1 MGDLNIGWAVPTEF
15 PETGWSLDSIDQHL
29 KQARA
34 EIPAWDDPEQTR
46 LGFAMAAPHPEAVR
60 VLGDWAAVNTNNV
73 GVHTRF
79 GEGKGGTRRLEKEAL
94 AVLASLYRAGAIDG
108 HLTSGASEATLAALR
123 IARNL
128 LRTEGHQIRV
138 VASDLCHASVA
149 KAAEI
154 LDIDLVRLS
163 PGPKWTLTR
172 EQVRQAA
179 DEAIAAGVTGIIV
192 VATAG
197 YYNSGFADP
206 VDEIAAD
213 LRDLAFQRPGQV
225 RCFVHVDAAHGG
237 FVFPFTA
244 PDLPFD
250 FRSPGVHSM
259 AVDPHKA
266 GLMPYSCGALLVRKG
281 LLEHVTRIDPH
292 TRIPDET
299 VLGSRPGAT
308 AAALWATLHTLGR
321 TGYTDLTTR
330 CLELRD
336 RLAAAVRTADPDA
349 LLVPAPHAPVVSA
362 AFSHRGGRLP
372 PELCE
377 RYRLVPLTLPD
388 PHGDGGPRLFY
399 HFYASDSP
407 TDPQITNFARHLA
420 EATARARATVSDG
433 RGSGRSITSE
443 VVADT
448 RTHTDCF
455 RHFVVHPE
463 GRRDPQVPGYSF
475 HTFTHRSATGEQ
487 MQDIRWGQ
495 ARAGGDLWVYAPD
508 LKNPFAN
515 ELMGVRTEH
524 YFLEVLD
531 PHQQQLSLVGAIHAT
546 MLLPGSLRVL
556 LNFEPDGTFR
566 SAEYKALGEHGTDE
580 LQIFP
585 DAVTA
590 KIGKNAAG
598 FLRPGSDDYSFSID
612 TSAEI
617 SVHRTDG
624 TSAPVVLTARHNA
637 DVLLPRRRHLRREQF
652 RRFPNRF
659 FDTELEIAAGRTWTG
674 TAYLAELLAPTGIGT
689 VLAARSATAGLCT
702 VDGRVSDSG
711 LHLALTALSEPRTEA
726 VELSAP
732 WDLGR
737 CLHDAL
743 PRLDVRDPVLLGI
756 EQVVDF
762 AERAHEVFTREGLPA
777 GLVIA
782 GAGQ

>member
-1 MGDLNIGWAVPTEF
+1 MGDLDTGWAVPTEF
-15 PETGWSLDSIDQHL
+15 PETGWSGEAIDQHL
-29 KQARA
+29 AQARS
-34 EIPAWDDPEQTR
+34 EIAAWDDPERTR

-60 VLGDWAAVNTNNV
+60 VLSDWSTVNTNNV

-79 GEGKGGTRRLEKEAL
+79 GEGKAGTRRLEKEAL
-94 AVLASLYRAGAIDG
+94 ALLASLYHAGALDG

-128 LRTEGHQIRV
+128 MRAEGHRMCV
-138 VASDLCHASVA
+138 LTSDLCHSSVA

-154 LDIDLVRLS
+154 LDLDLVRL
-163 PGPKWTLTR
+163 PAGPTWTLTR
-172 EQVRQAA
+172 EQVRLAV
-179 DEAIAAGVTGIIV
+179 DEAIAKGVTGIIV

-206 VDEIAAD
+206 VDEIATD
-213 LRDLAFQRPGQV
+213 LRNLAFQRPGHL
-225 RCFVHVDAAHGG
+225 RCFLHVDAAHGG

-299 VLGSRPGAT
+299 LLGSRPGAT
-308 AAALWATLHTLGR
+308 AAALWATLHALGR
-321 TGYTDLTTR
+321 TGYTALTTR
-330 CLELRD
+330 CLERRD
-336 RLAAAVRTADPDA
+336 QLTAAARTADPDV

-362 AFSHRGGRLP
+362 AFSHPGGRLP
-372 PELCE
+372 AELCE

-388 PHGDGGPRLFY
+388 PRGGSGTRLFY
-399 HFYASDSP
+399 HFYASGSL
-407 TDPQITNFARHLA
+407 TDAQITAFAGHLA
-420 EATARARATVSDG
+420 DATARARATASDG
-433 RGSGRSITSE
+433 CGSGRSITSE
-443 VVADT
+443 VVAGT

-463 GRRDPQVPGYSF
+463 GRRDPQMPGYSF
-475 HTFTHRSATGEQ
+475 HTFAHRRATGEQ
-487 MQDIRWGQ
+487 IQDTCWGR

-508 LKNPFAN
+508 LKSPFDN
-515 ELMGVRTEH
+515 ELMGVRTER
-524 YFLEVLD
+524 YFVEVLD
-531 PHQQQLSLVGAIHAT
+531 LHQQQLSLVGAIHAT
-546 MLLPGSLRVL
+546 MLLTDSLRVL

-566 SAEYKALGEHGTDE
+566 SAEYKALGEHGADE

-585 DAVTA
+585 DAITA
-590 KIGKNAAG
+590 KIGKDAAG
-598 FLRPGSDDYSFSID
+598 FLRPHSDDYSFSID

-617 SVHRTDG
+617 SVRRNDDAT
-624 TSAPVVLTARHNA
+624 APAVVTARHNA

-659 FDTELEIAAGRTWTG
+659 FDTELEIAAGRTWQG
-674 TAYLAELLAPTGIGT
+674 TVYLAELLAPTHIGT
-689 VLAARSATAGLCT
+689 VMAARSATAGLCT

-726 VELSAP
+726 IEFSVP
-732 WDLGR
+732 FDLGR
-737 CLHDAL
+737 LLHDVL
-743 PRLDVRDPVLLGI
+743 PRLDVRDPSRLDI
-756 EQVVDF
+756 QQVVDF
-762 AERAHEVFTREGLPA
+762 AEDVYEVFTRDGLPSS
-777 GLVIA
+777 LVIA
-782 GAGQ
+782 GARR

>member
-1 MGDLNIGWAVPTEF
+1 MGDLDIGWAVPTEF
-15 PETGWSLDSIDQHL
+15 PETGWTRESIDQHL
-29 KQARA
+29 AEARG
-34 EIPAWDDPEQTR
+34 EITAWEDPEQIR

-60 VLGDWAAVNTNNV
+60 VLGDWSAVNTNNV

-79 GEGKGGTRRLEKEAL
+79 GEGKAGTRRLEKEAL
-94 AVLASLYRAGAIDG
+94 AVLADLYHGGALDG

-128 LRTEGHQIRV
+128 LRTDGHRIRV
-138 VASDLCHASVA
+138 LTSDLCHASVA

-154 LDIDLVRLS
+154 LDIDLVRL
-163 PGPKWTLTR
+163 PAGPTWALTR
-172 EQVRQAA
+172 EQVHRAA
-179 DEAIAAGVTGIIV
+179 DEAIAAGDTGIIV
-192 VATAG
+192 VAAAG

-206 VDEIAAD
+206 VEEIAAD
-213 LRDLAFQRPGQV
+213 LRDLALQRPEQV
-225 RCFVHVDAAHGG
+225 GCFLHVDAAHGG

-266 GLMPYSCGALLVRKG
+266 GLMPYACGALLVRKG

-321 TGYTDLTTR
+321 TGYTALTTR
-330 CLELRD
+330 CLERRD
-336 RLAAAVRTADPDA
+336 QLTAAVQAADPSA
-349 LLVPAPHAPVVSA
+349 LLVPALHAPVVSA
-362 AFSHRGGRLP
+362 AFSHPGGRLP

-388 PHGDGGPRLFY
+388 PCGDGRTRLFY
-399 HFYASDSP
+399 HFYASGSL
-407 TDPQITNFARHLA
+407 TETQITAFADHLA
-420 EATARARATVSDG
+420 DAIAQARAIASDG
-433 RGSGRSITSE
+433 PGSSRSITSE

-463 GRRDPQVPGYSF
+463 GRRDPQISGYSF
-475 HTFTHRSATGEQ
+475 HTFTHRRTTGEQ
-487 MQDIRWGQ
+487 IQDTRWGP

-531 PHQQQLSLVGAIHAT
+531 LHQQQLSLVGAIHAT

-566 SAEYKALGEHGTDE
+566 SAEYKALGEQGADE

-585 DAVTA
+585 DAITA
-590 KIGKNAAG
+590 KIGKYAAG
-598 FLRPGSDDYSFSID
+598 FLRPHSDDYSFSID
-612 TSAEI
+612 TSSEI
-617 SVHRTDG
+617 SVARTE
-624 TSAPVVLTARHNA
+624 TAAAPVVLTARHNA

-659 FDTELEIAAGRTWTG
+659 FDTELAIEAGQTWKG
-674 TAYLAELLAPTGIGT
+674 TAYLAELLAPTDIGT
-689 VLAARSATAGLCT
+689 ILAARSATAGLCT
-702 VDGRVSDSG
+702 VDGRISDSG
-711 LHLALTALSEPRTEA
+711 LHLALTPLSEPRTEA
-726 VELSAP
+726 IELSAP
-732 WDLGR
+732 FDLGR
-737 CLHDAL
+737 HLHDAL
-743 PRLDVRDPVLLGI
+743 PRLDVRDPLQLGI
-756 EQVVDF
+756 EQVVEF
-762 AERAHEVFTREGLPA
+762 AEQVHEVFTRDGLPS

-782 GAGQ
+782 GAAQ

>member
-1 MGDLNIGWAVPTEF
+1 MGDLDIGWAVPTAF
-15 PETGWSLDSIDQHL
+15 PETGWNCASIDEHL
-29 KQARA
+29 TQARG

-60 VLGDWAAVNTNNV
+60 VLGDWSALNTNNV
-73 GVHTRF
+73 GTHTRF
-79 GEGKGGTRRLEKEAL
+79 GEGKAGTRRLEKEAL
-94 AVLASLYRAGAIDG
+94 AVLAGLYHGGALDG

-128 LRTEGHQIRV
+128 LRADGHRV
-138 VASDLCHASVA
+138 RVITSDLCHASVG

-154 LDIDLVRLS
+154 LDIDLVRLP
-163 PGPKWTLTR
+163 PGPAWSLTR
-172 EQVRQAA
+172 EQVSHAA
-179 DEAIAAGVTGIIV
+179 QEAVDAGITGIIV

-197 YYNSGFADP
+197 YYNSGFADR
-206 VDEIAAD
+206 VDEIAAT

-225 RCFVHVDAAHGG
+225 GCFLHVDAAHGG

-244 PDLPFD
+244 PELAFD

-266 GLMPYSCGALLVRKG
+266 GLMPYACGALLVRKG
-281 LLEHVTRIDPH
+281 LIEHVTRIDPH

-321 TGYTDLTTR
+321 TGYTALTTR
-330 CLELRD
+330 CLEHRD
-336 RLAAAVRTADPDA
+336 HLTAAVRAADPDA

-362 AFSHRGGRLP
+362 AFSHPGGRLP
-372 PELCE
+372 PELCD
-377 RYRLVPLTLPD
+377 RYRLVPLSLPD
-388 PHGDGGPRLFY
+388 PHGGDGTRLFY
-399 HFYASDSP
+399 HFYASGSL
-407 TDPQITNFARHLA
+407 TDVQITAFAGHLA
-420 EATARARATVSDG
+420 DATAQARVTASDG
-433 RGSGRSITSE
+433 RASSRSITSE

-463 GRRDPQVPGYSF
+463 GRRDPDVPGYSF
-475 HTFTHRSATGEQ
+475 HTFAHRRTTGEQ
-487 MQDIRWGQ
+487 MQDTRWGP

-515 ELMGVRTEH
+515 ELMGVRTDH

-531 PHQQQLSLVGAIHAT
+531 LHQQQLSLVGAIHAT

-556 LNFEPDGTFR
+556 LNFEADGTFR
-566 SAEYKALGEHGTDE
+566 SAEYKALGEHGADE

-585 DAVTA
+585 DAITA
-590 KIGKNAAG
+590 KIGKDAAG
-598 FLRPGSDDYSFSID
+598 FLRPHSDDYSFSID

-617 SVHRTDG
+617 SVRLTDG
-624 TSAPVVLTARHNA
+624 AAAPVVLTARHNA

-659 FDTELEIAAGRTWTG
+659 FDTEMDIAVGRTWTG
-674 TAYLAELLAPTGIGT
+674 TAYLAELLAPTSIGT

-711 LHLALTALSEPRTEA
+711 LHLALTALSEPRTDA
-726 VELSAP
+726 IELAAP
-732 WDLGR
+732 FDLGR
-737 CLHDAL
+737 HLHDAL
-743 PRLDVRDPVLLGI
+743 PRLDVRDPDQLGI
-756 EQVVDF
+756 EQVIDF
-762 AERAHEVFTREGLPA
+762 AEDVHEVFARGGLPA

-782 GAGQ
+782 GVGR

>member
-1 MGDLNIGWAVPTEF
+1 MGDLDIGWAVPTEF
-15 PETGWSLDSIDQHL
+15 PATGWPRESIDQHL
-29 KQARA
+29 AQARA

-60 VLGDWAAVNTNNV
+60 VLGDWSAVNTTNV

-79 GEGKGGTRRLEKEAL
+79 GEGKAGTRRLEKEAL
-94 AVLASLYRAGAIDG
+94 AVLGCLYHGGALDG

-128 LRTEGHQIRV
+128 LRTDGHRIRV
-138 VASDLCHASVA
+138 LTSDLCHSSVA

-154 LDIDLVRLS
+154 LDLDLVRL
-163 PGPKWTLTR
+163 PAGPAWTLAR

-179 DEAIAAGVTGIIV
+179 AEAIGAGVTGIIV

-213 LRDLAFQRPGQV
+213 LRDLAFRRPGHV
-225 RCFVHVDAAHGG
+225 RCFLHVDAAHGG

-281 LLEHVTRIDPH
+281 LIEHVTRIDPH

-321 TGYTDLTTR
+321 SGYTALTTR

-336 RLAAAVRTADPDA
+336 QLTAAVRAADPDA
-349 LLVPAPHAPVVSA
+349 VLVPAPHAPVVSA
-362 AFSHRGGRLP
+362 AFSHPGGRLP
-372 PELCE
+372 PQLCE
-377 RYRLVPLTLPD
+377 RYRLVPLALPD
-388 PHGDGGPRLFY
+388 PHGDGATRLFY
-399 HFYASDSP
+399 HFYASGS
-407 TDPQITNFARHLA
+407 LA
-420 EATARARATVSDG
+420 EAQITAFAGHLADATAQARATAADG
-433 RGSGRSITSE
+433 GGSGRSITSE

-463 GRRDPQVPGYSF
+463 GRRDPHVPGYSF
-475 HTFTHRSATGEQ
+475 HTFAHRRTTGEQ
-487 MQDIRWGQ
+487 LQDTRWGE

-515 ELMGVRTEH
+515 ELMGVRTDR

-531 PHQQQLSLVGAIHAT
+531 LHQQQLSLVGAIHAT
-546 MLLPGSLRVL
+546 MLMPGSLRVL
-556 LNFEPDGTFR
+556 LNFEADGAFR
-566 SAEYKALGEHGTDE
+566 SAEYKFLGEHGADE

-585 DAVTA
+585 DAITA
-590 KIGKNAAG
+590 KIGKDAAG
-598 FLRPGSDDYSFSID
+598 FLRPHSDDYSFSID

-624 TSAPVVLTARHNA
+624 AAAPVVLSARHNA

-659 FDTELEIAAGRTWTG
+659 FDTELDIAAGRTWTG
-674 TAYLAELLAPTGIGT
+674 TAYLAELLAPTVIGT
-689 VLAARSATAGLCT
+689 VLAAHSATAGLCT
-702 VDGRVSDSG
+702 VDGRISDSS
-711 LHLALTALSEPRTEA
+711 LHLALNPLSEPRTEA
-726 VELSAP
+726 VQLSAP
-732 WDLGR
+732 FALGQQ
-737 CLHDAL
+737 LHDAL
-743 PRLDVRDPVLLGI
+743 PRLDVRDPSRLGI

-762 AERAHEVFTREGLPA
+762 AEQVHEVFTRDGLPS

-782 GAGQ
+782 GVGR

>member
-1 MGDLNIGWAVPTEF
+1 MGDLDIGWAVPTEF
-15 PETGWSLDSIDQHL
+15 PATGWTRESVDQHL
-29 KQARA
+29 AQALG

-60 VLGDWAAVNTNNV
+60 VLGDWSAVNTTNV

-79 GEGKGGTRRLEKEAL
+79 GEGKAGTRRLEKEAL
-94 AVLASLYRAGAIDG
+94 AVLAGLYRGGALDG

-128 LRTEGHQIRV
+128 LRSDGHRIRV
-138 VASDLCHASVA
+138 LTSDLCHSSVA

-154 LDIDLVRLS
+154 LDLDLVRL
-163 PGPKWTLTR
+163 PAGPTWTLPR
-172 EQVRQAA
+172 ERVRQAA

-225 RCFVHVDAAHGG
+225 RCFLHVDAAHGG

-281 LLEHVTRIDPH
+281 LIEHVTRIDPH

-299 VLGSRPGAT
+299 VLGSRPGAA
-308 AAALWATLHTLGR
+308 AAALWTTLHTLGR
-321 TGYTDLTTR
+321 TGYTVLTTR

-336 RLAAAVRTADPDA
+336 QLTAAVRAADPDA

-362 AFSHRGGRLP
+362 AFSHPGGRLP

-388 PHGDGGPRLFY
+388 PNGDGATRLFY
-399 HFYASDSP
+399 HFYASGSL
-407 TDPQITNFARHLA
+407 TEAQITAFAGHLA
-420 EATARARATVSDG
+420 DATAQARVAAADG
-433 RGSGRSITSE
+433 GGSGRSITSD

-463 GRRDPQVPGYSF
+463 GRRDPHVPGYSF
-475 HTFTHRSATGEQ
+475 HTFAHRRTTGEQ
-487 MQDIRWGQ
+487 MQDIRWGP
-495 ARAGGDLWVYAPD
+495 ARAGGEVWVYAPD
-508 LKNPFAN
+508 LKDPFAN
-515 ELMGVRTEH
+515 ELMGVRTDH

-531 PHQQQLSLVGAIHAT
+531 LHQQQLSLVGAIHAT

-556 LNFEPDGTFR
+556 LNFETDGTFR
-566 SAEYKALGEHGTDE
+566 SAEYKALGEHGSDE

-585 DAVTA
+585 DAITA
-590 KIGKNAAG
+590 KIGKDAAG
-598 FLRPGSDDYSFSID
+598 FLRPHSDDYSFSID

-617 SVHRTDG
+617 SVRHTDG
-624 TSAPVVLTARHNA
+624 AAAPAVLSARHNA

-702 VDGRVSDSG
+702 VDGRITDSS
-711 LHLALTALSEPRTEA
+711 LHLALTTLSEPRTEA

-732 WDLGR
+732 FDLGR
-737 CLHDAL
+737 DLHDAL
-743 PRLDVRDPVLLGI
+743 PRLDVRDPLRLDI
-756 EQVVDF
+756 DQVVDF
-762 AERAHEVFTREGLPA
+762 AEHVHEVFTRDGLPS

-782 GAGQ
+782 GAGR